1 MSNKRGKREIGEI
14 LGPYLLT
21 VIIAAS
27 AMVFLILVWLL
38 VGDNYSR
45 NTNGNNVS
53 AQTEQTGAVQ
63 QTTGQTAAGSQEQQP
78 QTQTQPTEA
87 LGQTITEPE
96 IADGSGR
103 AGVMTLSEDMSSV
116 SSKAGLYSNNI
127 GTWYAPEDGYC
138 YYNGWATL
146 DGNRYHFDSAG
157 YMDTGWT
164 AIGGQG
170 CYFGDSGIYDP
181 DKDGSMLIALTFD
194 DGPSKYTSE
203 ILDILEQNNAQAT
216 FMMVG
221 TQVEKFGDIVPRM
234 LQLGNTIGNHSYDHA
249 DMLSLSTDGVV
260 NEFASVDTLLE
271 QYGTT
276 SKVVRFPYGS
286 YTKELASATGKPHIY
301 WDVDSRDWESRNTS
315 AILEVI
321 NSEVEPGAIILMH
334 DIYAETL
341 EAVRTLVP
349 SLIEQG
355 YELVNIEE
363 LAASKGYALNS
374 GVTYFSFSQNSIER
388 GKVTDE

>member
-203 ILDILEQNNAQAT
+203 ILDILEQNNAKAT
-216 FMMVG
+216 FMMLG
-221 TQVEKFGDIVPRM
+221 TQIDKFGDVIPRM
-234 LQLGNTIGNHSYDHA
+234 AEMGNTIGNHSNDHA
-249 DMLSLSTDGVV
+249 NMKDLTTDGVIS
-260 NEFASVDTLLE
+260 EFSAVDDRLA
-271 QYGTT
+271 QYGLT

-286 YTKELASATGKPHIY
+286 YTKELAAAVNKPHIY
-301 WDVDSRDWESRNTS
+301 WDVDSLDWDSRNVS
-315 AILEVI
+315 SILDVV
-321 NSEVEPGAIILMH
+321 NSELEPGSIILMH
-334 DIYAETL
+334 DTYPETV

-349 SLIEQG
+349 TLIERG
-355 YELVNIEE
+355 YEFVNIED
-363 LAASKGYALNS
+363 LAASKGYELKN
-374 GVTYFSFSQNSIER
+374 GVTYFSFCQGSIEG